1 MSHLLNNLRVGQAKP
16 CVTGRRVLNCSMT
29 YIVFV
34 LRVSDKSGHDWQSNH
49 IVHRITERGVAEDYR
64 MSVLERSNG
73 RTA

>member
-1 MSHLLNNLRVGQAKP
+1 
-16 CVTGRRVLNCSMT
+16 MT

-34 LRVSDKSGHDWQSNH
+34 LRVSIKSSCDWKSNR
-49 IVHRITERGVAEDYR
+49 IVHGITERGVAEDYR